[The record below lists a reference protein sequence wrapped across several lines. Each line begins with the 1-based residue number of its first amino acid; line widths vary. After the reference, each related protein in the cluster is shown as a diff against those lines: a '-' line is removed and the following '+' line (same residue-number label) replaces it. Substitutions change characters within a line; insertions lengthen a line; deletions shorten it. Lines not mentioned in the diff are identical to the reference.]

1 MSIIITDWNNPQS
14 PIFIV
19 ENKNTINTKATM
31 DYEVR
36 WTLKDKNGNIKE
48 EGVENGNYN

>member
-1 MSIIITDWNNPQS
+1 MEIIITDWNNPTA
-14 PIFIV
+14 PIYIA
-19 ENKNTINTKATM
+19 ESKTTIKTNVAM

-36 WTLKDKNGNIKE
+36 WKITDKNGNIKE